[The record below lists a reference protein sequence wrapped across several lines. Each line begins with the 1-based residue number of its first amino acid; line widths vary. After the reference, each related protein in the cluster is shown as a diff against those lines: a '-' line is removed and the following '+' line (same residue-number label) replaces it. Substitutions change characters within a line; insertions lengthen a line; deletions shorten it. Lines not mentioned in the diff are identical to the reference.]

1 MGFLANHSFL
11 TMKILKYLLITVL
24 TLTALVFA
32 LGFFAKKTYHIERSI
47 EIEAPKSLV
56 FESVS
61 QFKIVDKWSPWN
73 ELDTNMIKIFSGTD
87 GAVGAEFIWS
97 GNEEVGAGTQTIQAI
112 SPDRVDL
119 LLHISKPFNA
129 IFPASFILTG
139 DSLKTKITWTLDP
152 VLPFPVNV
160 WAMFTNVDRAMGK
173 DYERG
178 LGNLKKHCE
187 AIVHPKYRGF
197 EVAEIELPLQYYVG
211 VRAQTDTADVLT
223 FYATNLPKAM
233 EAVKAADLKPSGPPS
248 SLFWTWED
256 GMSDMAATVP
266 TSELKK
272 YTDDIEAFPVGG
284 GLALVIQYFGPYEG
298 IGEAHLALGDYIV
311 EKEFESML
319 PVIEEFVTD
328 HETEPD
334 TSKWLT
340 KVIYFVKPKVD
351 SVAVVK

>member
-1 MGFLANHSFL
+1 
-11 TMKILKYLLITVL
+11 MKILKYLLITVL

-47 EIEAPKSLV
+47 EIDAPKSLV

-73 ELDTNMIKIFSGTD
+73 ELDPNMTKTYSGTD
-87 GAVGAEFIWS
+87 GQVGASFSWS
-97 GNEEVGAGTQTIQAI
+97 GNEEVGAGKQTIQAI

-119 LLHISKPFNA
+119 LLNISEPFKA
-129 IFPASFILTG
+129 DFPANFILTG

-160 WAMFTNVDRAMGK
+160 WAMFTNVNRAMGK

-197 EVAEIELPLQYYVG
+197 EVAETELPLQYYVG
-211 VRAQTDTADVLT
+211 VRAQTDTADVQA

-233 EAVKAADLKPSGPPS
+233 EAVSKADLEPSGPPS
-248 SLFWTWED
+248 SLFWTWQD
-256 GMSDMAATVP
+256 GMSDMAVAVP
-266 TSELKK
+266 TSEMKK
-272 YTDDIEAFPVGG
+272 YTDDIESFPIGG
-284 GLALVIQYFGPYEG
+284 GLALVVQYLGPYEG
-298 IGEAHLALGDYIV
+298 IGEAHLALDDYML
-311 EKEFESML
+311 EKKLEGIP

-328 HETEPD
+328 PETEPD
-334 TSKWLT
+334 TAKWLT

-351 SVAVVK
+351 STATSK